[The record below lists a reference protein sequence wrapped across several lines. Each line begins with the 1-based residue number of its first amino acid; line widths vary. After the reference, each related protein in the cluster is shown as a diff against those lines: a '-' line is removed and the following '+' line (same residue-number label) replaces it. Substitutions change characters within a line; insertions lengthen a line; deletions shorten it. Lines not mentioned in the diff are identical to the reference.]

1 MRLSKSKVNSF
12 LKCRREFKYRY
23 IDEVEE
29 EPNEFMALGTDV
41 HEIAEQLIKTGGIS
55 SDNYRE
61 KLQEL
66 ADKQE
71 SKYDLKL
78 HLDHLANFFE
88 DIFQNEK
95 MHYEV
100 FSVEDYLHDEEHDF
114 SGLCDLV
121 VRDENNDVIIIDYK
135 TGKSNSIKKYRLEL
149 VYYKMLLESK
159 YPNIDII
166 SAGIFFTKDGKS
178 RFLNFVE
185 CQDKGAYCTEKDC
198 QAALDLLDF
207 IRKEIDANRFYPNKQ
222 FVCKYCGF
230 QTQCEQDGGF

>member
-1 MRLSKSKVNSF
+1 MKLSKSKVNSF

-23 IDEVEE
+23 IDKIEE
-29 EPNEFMALGTDV
+29 EPNDAMQLGTDV
-41 HEIAEQLIKTGGIS
+41 HEIAEQFIKTGGIS
-55 SDNYRE
+55 SDNYRD

-66 ADKQE
+66 ADKQN
-71 SKYDLKL
+71 SNFDLTI
-78 HLDHLANFFE
+78 HLDHLAEFFE
-88 DIFQNEK
+88 DVFQNEK

-100 FSVEDYLHDEEHDF
+100 FSVEDYLYDEEHDF

-121 VRDENNDVIIIDYK
+121 VRDENNDIIIIDYK

-149 VYYKMLLESK
+149 VYYKMLLESQ

-185 CQDKGAYCTEKDC
+185 CQDKGAFCTEKDC
-198 QAALDLLDF
+198 NAALDLLDF
-207 IRKEIDANRFYPNKQ
+207 VREEIKAQRFHPNKQ
-222 FVCKYCGF
+222 FLCKYCGF
-230 QTQCEQDGGF
+230 ESLCKEEGGF

>member
-23 IDEVEE
+23 IDKIEE
-29 EPNEFMALGTDV
+29 EPNDAMALGTDV
-41 HEIAEQLIKTGGIS
+41 HEIAEQFIKTGGIS

-88 DIFQNEK
+88 DIFQNK
-95 MHYEV
+95 QMHYEV
-100 FSVEDYLHDEEHDF
+100 FSVEDYLYDEEHDF

-121 VRDENNDVIIIDYK
+121 VRDENGDIIIIDYK
-135 TGKSNSIKKYRLEL
+135 TGKSGSIKKYRLEL
-149 VYYKMLLESK
+149 CYYKMLLESK

-166 SAGIFFTKDGKS
+166 SAGIFFTKDGKA

-185 CQDKGAYCTEKDC
+185 CQDKGAFCTDKDC
-198 QAALDLLDF
+198 QAAIDLLDF
-207 IRKEIDANRFYPNKQ
+207 VRKEIGAYRLQPNRQ
-222 FVCKYCGF
+222 FLCKYCNF
-230 QTQCEQDGGF
+230 QTKCQDDGGF

>member
-23 IDEVEE
+23 IDKIEE
-29 EPNEFMALGTDV
+29 EPNDSMALGTDV
-41 HEIAEQLIKTGGIS
+41 HEIAEQFIKTGGIS

-78 HLDHLANFFE
+78 HLDHLAKFFE
-88 DIFQNEK
+88 DIFQNK
-95 MHYEV
+95 QMHYEV
-100 FSVEDYLHDEEHDF
+100 FSVEDYLYDEEHDF

-121 VRDENNDVIIIDYK
+121 VRDENGDIIIIDYK
-135 TGKSNSIKKYRLEL
+135 TGKSGSIKKYRLEL
-149 VYYKMLLESK
+149 CYYKMLLESK

-166 SAGIFFTKDGKS
+166 SAGIFFTKDGKA

-185 CQDKGAYCTEKDC
+185 CQDKGAFCTDKDC
-198 QAALDLLDF
+198 QAAIDLLDF
-207 IRKEIDANRFYPNKQ
+207 VRKEIGAYRLQPNRQ
-222 FVCKYCGF
+222 FLCKYCNF
-230 QTQCEQDGGF
+230 QTKCQDDGGF